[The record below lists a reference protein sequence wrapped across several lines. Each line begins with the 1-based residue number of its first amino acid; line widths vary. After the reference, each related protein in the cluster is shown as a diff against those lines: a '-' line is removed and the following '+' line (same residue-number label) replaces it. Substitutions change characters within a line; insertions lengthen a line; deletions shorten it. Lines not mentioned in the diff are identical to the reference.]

1 MAAPAN
7 YKELETL
14 LRGEFE
20 HFTPHQRRVA
30 QRLLGD
36 PEGCAFQTISQL
48 ADSADV
54 NESTVV
60 RFATS
65 LGLGGYPDLVHLCQ
79 QRLRDKAQM
88 VERFSTLNYLE
99 SVQGGLLPR
108 VAAFDRANIERTFAN
123 VDEDVWKRSVGVLSR
138 ARRVFVVGHRKSFAP
153 ATLLAYLLGLVRD
166 EVHQL
171 GAGHGD
177 LPDVLRRVGPGDV
190 VVGLSIHRYV
200 RDSVLAFD
208 VAHRQGATTIALTDN
223 PASPMV
229 EHADHVFYVEV
240 AGVAILRSMT
250 AVVSLVQAL
259 ASAVSTEL
267 GADTRASLL
276 LEEELLDE
284 FDVYVATAWEP
295 EEPGPERRRAS
306 RSRAAG

>member
-1 MAAPAN
+1 VAATN
-7 YKELETL
+7 YKELESL
-14 LRGEFE
+14 LRRDFE
-20 HFTPHQRRVA
+20 SFTPHQRRVA
-30 QRLLGD
+30 QRLLSD

-48 ADSADV
+48 AQSADV
-54 NESTVV
+54 NESTVA

-65 LGLGGYPDLVHLCQ
+65 LGLGGYPELVRLCQ

-88 VERFSTLNYLE
+88 VERFGTLNYLE
-99 SVQGGLLPR
+99 SVEGGLLPK
-108 VAAFDRANIERTFAN
+108 VAAYDRANIERTFAN
-123 VDEDVWKRSVGVLSR
+123 VDDEVWERSVASLSQ

-153 ATLLAYLLGLVRD
+153 AALLAYLLGLVRG
-166 EVHQL
+166 EVHQI

-200 RDSVLAFD
+200 RETLLAFD
-208 VAHRQGATTIALTDN
+208 VAHRHGATTIALTDN
-223 PASPMV
+223 PASPLAG
-229 EHADHVFYVEV
+229 HADHVFYVEV

-259 ASAVSTEL
+259 ASAVATEL

-276 LEEELLDE
+276 LEEELLEE
-284 FDVYVATAWEP
+284 FDVYVASALEP
-295 EEPGPERRRAS
+295 DEPAPHRRRAARNRVS
-306 RSRAAG
+306 R